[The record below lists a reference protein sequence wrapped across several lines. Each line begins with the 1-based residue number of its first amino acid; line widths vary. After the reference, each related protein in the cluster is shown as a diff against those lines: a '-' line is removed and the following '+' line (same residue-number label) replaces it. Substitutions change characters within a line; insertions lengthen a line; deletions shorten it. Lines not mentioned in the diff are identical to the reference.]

1 MAKKTNLSDEEVAAL
16 LMTSPVTVCEWL
28 QQGMLHVHIDMGGRR
43 RFNLQD
49 VHHFAREQSIGLSR
63 PDRGKLRILIVES
76 DRRISQLLMN
86 LFDTS
91 SGTLE
96 VCAVHDAFEA
106 GRKML
111 AFRPDVVLLDFHL
124 PRHDGFEICRRIKT
138 DPASQGV
145 RIIALTRTD
154 DVALKQ
160 RILMAGA
167 EACVPK
173 PLSSRMLFET
183 IGLSFEPRVQGDCL
197 Q

>member
-76 DRRISQLLMN
+76 DRRISQLL
-86 LFDTS
+86 
-91 SGTLE
+91 TLE

-167 EACVPK
+167 EACVSK

>member
-1 MAKKTNLSDEEVAAL
+1 MAKKTNLSDDEVAAL
-16 LMTSPVTVCEWL
+16 LMASPITVCEWL
-28 QQGMLHVHIDMGGRR
+28 QRGMLHVRIDVGGHRH
-43 RFNLQD
+43 FGLQD

-63 PDRGKLRILIVES
+63 PDRGRLRILIVEG
-76 DRRISQLLMN
+76 DRRVSRLLTN
-86 LFDTS
+86 LFDIP
-91 SGTLE
+91 SGTVE
-96 VCAVHDAFEA
+96 ACAVHDAFEA

-111 AFRPDVVLLDFHL
+111 TFRPDVVLLDFNL

-145 RIIALTRTD
+145 RVIALTRSD

-173 PLSSRMLFET
+173 PLSSRALFET
-183 IGLSFEPRVQGDCL
+183 LGLSFEPRVQGDCL
-197 Q
+197 

>member
-1 MAKKTNLSDEEVAAL
+1 MAKKTNLSDEEVTAL
-16 LMTSPVTVCEWL
+16 LMSSPVTVCEWL
-28 QQGMLHVHIDMGGRR
+28 QRGMLHVRIDVAGHRL
-43 RFNLQD
+43 FSLQD
-49 VHHFAREQSIGLSR
+49 VHRFAREQSIGLSR
-63 PDRGKLRILIVES
+63 PDRGRLRILIVEG
-76 DRRISQLLMN
+76 DRRVSRLLTS
-86 LFDTS
+86 LFDDAS
-91 SGTLE
+91 ATLE

-111 AFRPDVVLLDFHL
+111 TFRPDVVLLDFHL

-145 RIIALTRTD
+145 RVIALTRSD
-154 DVALKQ
+154 DAALKQ

-173 PLSSRMLFET
+173 PLSSRVLFET
-183 IGLSFEPRVQGDCL
+183 LGLSFEPQRQTDGL